1 MNHFH
6 VDEDITKAE
15 TLPAAFYRDDEVF
28 EQLKNRV
35 FGRSY
40 QWFGAIDD
48 LLPQESYVKPL
59 MFIEGF
65 LEEPFFLRKDTAN
78 GLTCFSNVCTHRGN
92 LIFHYECVSKR
103 ITCGYHGRTWKTDG
117 SFKFMPEF
125 KEAENFP
132 RACDH
137 LKAFKTSQLGPQLFV
152 GIDPDFD
159 MEELLLKM

>member
-65 LEEPFFLRKDTAN
+65 LEEPFFLRKDICKWPH
-78 GLTCFSNVCTHRGN
+78 LLFK
-92 LIFHYECVSKR
+92 CVYPS
-103 ITCGYHGRTWKTDG
+103 WK
-117 SFKFMPEF
+117 P
-125 KEAENFP
+125 
-132 RACDH
+132 H
-137 LKAFKTSQLGPQLFV
+137 LSS
-152 GIDPDFD
+152 
-159 MEELLLKM
+159 

>member
-92 LIFHYECVSKR
+92 LIFHHEGVSKR

-117 SFKFMPEF
+117 SFKFY
-125 KEAENFP
+125 
-132 RACDH
+132 
-137 LKAFKTSQLGPQLFV
+137 
-152 GIDPDFD
+152 
-159 MEELLLKM
+159 

>member
-65 LEEPFFLRKDTAN
+65 LEEPFFLRKDMQMASPA
-78 GLTCFSNVCTHRGN
+78 FQM
-92 LIFHYECVSKR
+92 CVPIVETS
-103 ITCGYHGRTWKTDG
+103 
-117 SFKFMPEF
+117 SFIMRVFQNE
-125 KEAENFP
+125 
-132 RACDH
+132 
-137 LKAFKTSQLGPQLFV
+137 LLVVT
-152 GIDPDFD
+152 
-159 MEELLLKM
+159 MEEPGKQMGASSLCQNLKRPKIFQEPVTI